1 MKPKKISVR
10 DARKK
15 EKKKINYK
23 PVIAIIIFMIAA
35 AALYY
40 VFIKLGIE
48 LGRLAEESA
57 ALIFNGVIS

>member
-1 MKPKKISVR
+1 MKPKKINVR

-15 EKKKINYK
+15 EKKKINLK
-23 PVIAIIIFMIAA
+23 PVIAFIIFIVAA

-40 VFIKLGIE
+40 VFVKLGIE

-57 ALIFNGVIS
+57 SHIFNGVVL

>member
-1 MKPKKISVR
+1 MKPKKINVR

-23 PVIAIIIFMIAA
+23 PVIAFIIFIIAA

-40 VFIKLGIE
+40 VFVKLGIE
-48 LGRLAEESA
+48 LGKLAEEGA
-57 ALIFNGVIS
+57 ALILNGVTS